1 MRCIERGNGMPFV
14 ALVVAGVVLLPL
26 VMLITRVRAEVVVLF
41 ALALVASL
49 AFQRLSMALAVNL
62 GGWLLTILSFL
73 PGFGPG
79 RWLRRK
85 PRKVV

>member
-1 MRCIERGNGMPFV
+1 MPFV
-14 ALVVAGVVLLPL
+14 ALVLAGVVLLPL
-26 VMLITRVRAEVVVLF
+26 VMLIMRVRAEVVVVF

-49 AFQRLSMALAVNL
+49 IFHRLSLAIAVNA

-85 PRKVV
+85 PAGRAL

>member
-1 MRCIERGNGMPFV
+1 MPFV
-14 ALVVAGVVLLPL
+14 ALVLAGVVLLPL
-26 VMLITRVRAEVVVLF
+26 VMLIMRVRAEVVVVF

-49 AFQRLSMALAVNL
+49 VFHRLSLAVAVNA

-79 RWLRRK
+79 SWLRRK
-85 PRKVV
+85 PAGRAL